1 MKLLISGE
9 GASDIGTCINAQG
22 TCMDDAFLPGPMTI
36 WLKRMLE
43 QLLDYDLLSVAEA
56 VIYVHKNVLVEDA
69 KQSGRRMQR
78 LRGKD
83 KEAETSYFYG
93 NAEQLGKRAKALSDE
108 SASPVIAVLFRDADE
123 TCGTPGQLWQTKWD
137 SIVSGF
143 KAAGFEFGVPMLPK
157 PKSEAWLLCAATQS
171 NHSHA
176 ELENIS
182 GNDKSPN
189 SAKIQLDE
197 TLGRHYSSTELAVWC
212 QCNPIEWSQLRTM
225 PSFAAFVNRF
235 EKVVSAICK
244 RPLNSLI

>member
-1 MKLLISGE
+1 MKLLVSGE

-22 TCMDDAFLPGPMTI
+22 TCMDDAFIPGPMTI

-56 VIYVHKNVLVEDA
+56 VVYVNKRVLAEDA

-83 KEAETSYFYG
+83 KEAETSYFYS

-108 SASPVIAVLFRDADE
+108 SASPVIAVLFRDDDK
-123 TCGTPGQLWQTKWD
+123 TCSTPGQLWQTKWN

-143 KAAGFEFGVPMLPK
+143 KAAGFEFGVPMLPN
-157 PKSEAWLLCAATQS
+157 PKSEAWLLCAAAQG
-171 NHSHA
+171 NHSRA

-189 SAKIQLDE
+189 SAKMQLDE
-197 TLGRHYSSTELAVWC
+197 VLGRHYSATELAAWC
-212 QCNPIEWSQLRTM
+212 QSNPVDWSQLRTM
-225 PSFAAFVNRF
+225 PSFAAFINRF
-235 EKVVSAICK
+235 EEVVRIICK
-244 RPLNSLI
+244 QPIVTLI